1 MTDQPSSYLHDL
13 DLSAPLEMAV
23 DLDAASGSMEG
34 VLSQLVEAA
43 GGQAGVMTTWL
54 DRNEPHTSVWGMDA
68 ASSTGLVQ
76 WMESSVQQFE
86 GSVPPELLAELE
98 RQARASGSGR
108 PLAIPVRSQGK
119 TVGLLCL
126 WHLTEAPEL
135 LLESPGL
142 YNLPLDGLE
151 AGIQSARLL
160 ERLMQ
165 ERKWL
170 EAVVQHSS
178 DGVVIVDRTGRVVG
192 YNLAMARMS
201 GWKLGEAVGQLSHEA
216 FPVALEEA
224 QGGTALQLAFERQYL
239 NTTAPAE
246 AKLLGRTGESVEVEV
261 LGAPLWDRLGQS
273 LGWVMTV
280 RDISRRKEMERLQK
294 IFLSAVSHELQT
306 PIAIIRGFAGLLAD
320 PELPSTPEQTREK
333 ARIIVEESERLE
345 KMVQQMLYATRIQA
359 GGVKLERE
367 VVNLAELVARVA
379 QKVTPLVTAGKT
391 SLQLDLPANLPPVYA
406 DPEKLQ
412 QVLTNLIENALKY
425 AAGKPIQIRAFSYSR
440 GTVRP
445 SSAPAP
451 SPWLRLE
458 VSDSGP
464 GIPEVERG
472 RIFSPF
478 ERGGDPLKA
487 RVRGAGL
494 GLYICKAII
503 EAHGGQ
509 VGVEEARGGGAC
521 FYFIL
526 PTEH

>member
-1 MTDQPSSYLHDL
+1 MTDHPL
-13 DLSAPLEMAV
+13 DFDAPMEMAV
-23 DLDAASGSMEG
+23 ELDGSSGSLDG
-34 VLSQLVEAA
+34 VLHKLVEAA

-54 DRNEPHTSVWGMDA
+54 DKREPQTSVFGMDLE
-68 ASSTGLVQ
+68 SSSGLVQ
-76 WMESSVQQFE
+76 WMESSVQQLG
-86 GSVPPELLAELE
+86 GSVPPALLAELE
-98 RQARASGSGR
+98 REARASGSGR
-108 PLAIPVRSQGK
+108 PLAIPVRSKGE

-126 WHLTEAPEL
+126 WHLDEAPEL
-135 LLESPGL
+135 LRESPGL

-170 EAVVQHSS
+170 EAVVQHTS
-178 DGVVIVDRTGRVVG
+178 DGVVIVDKSGRVVG

-201 GWKLGEAVGQLSHEA
+201 GWKLGEAVGELSHEA
-216 FPVALEEA
+216 FPVVLEEN

-239 NTTAPAE
+239 NSTAPAE
-246 AKLLGRTGESVEVEV
+246 AKLLGHTGESLEVEV
-261 LGAPLWDRLGQS
+261 LGAPLWDRRGQA

-306 PIAIIRGFAGLLAD
+306 PIAIIRGFAGLLSD
-320 PELPSTPEQTREK
+320 PELTSTPEQTREK

-367 VVNLAELVARVA
+367 VVNMAELARRVA
-379 QKVTPLVTAGKT
+379 QKMAPMLANGKT
-391 SLQLDLPANLPPVYA
+391 RLELDLPDDLPPVFV

-425 AAGKPIQIRAFSYSR
+425 AAGKPIHVQACRYL
-440 GTVRP
+440 RP
-445 SSAPAP
+445 GPQLP
-451 SPWLRLE
+451 SGNATKARTWLRLE

-464 GIPEVERG
+464 GIPKIERD

-478 ERGGDPLKA
+478 ERGGDPLKS

-509 VGVEEARGGGAC
+509 VGVDEAKGGGAC
-521 FYFIL
+521 FYFLL
-526 PTEH
+526 PAEQRD